1 MDIEHV
7 SVVGCAYKKNNN
19 FAGETKNT
27 KKTHPK
33 LLHHK
38 RVEEAERYRVR
49 VANGERNKETASVT
63 KIKFQFSIKIS
74 ILVVILVIISHQIQ
88 I

>member
-1 MDIEHV
+1 MCRSSAAPIRKIIILRERP
-7 SVVGCAYKKNNN
+7 K
-19 FAGETKNT
+19 TQ